1 MKAMGNAKDKL
12 IQLHEHAPQRALEGL
27 NRVTG
32 LRFGH
37 WPESLAPTAA
47 PLGEREAEPSV
58 VEGNRAL
65 PA

>member
-1 MKAMGNAKDKL
+1 MGNAKNKL

-47 PLGEREAEPSV
+47 PLGEREAELSV
-58 VEGNRAL
+58 MDGNRAL

>member
-1 MKAMGNAKDKL
+1 MKAMGNAKNKL

-47 PLGEREAEPSV
+47 PLGEREAELSV
-58 VEGNRAL
+58 MDGNRAL